1 MIPVFLLKFAGR
13 LVGERFAKAF
23 SWVLVAGLVLV
34 LLAVGKCSYDKAVI
48 SDYEAETG
56 AVIIEQNADALADA
70 AEQRTKD
77 EAAVRTAEEARNH
90 EIAKADKARTTD
102 AAARLA
108 CERLRRSGQDTSG
121 IARCAGFARNT
132 EAPADR

>member
-1 MIPVFLLKFAGR
+1 MIPLFLLKFAGS

-23 SWVLVAGLVLV
+23 SWVLIVAVFALA
-34 LLAVGKCSYDKAVI
+34 LAVGKCTYDKSVI
-48 SDYEAETG
+48 SGYEAETG

-77 EAAVRTAEEARNH
+77 EAAVRTAEEDRNH
-90 EIAKADKARTTD
+90 EIEKAAPARTAD

-132 EAPADR
+132 ETPASP